1 MKKFLPLFSLVL
13 SVILFSSCAGNK
25 GLQEKAPAQFQQ
37 AYSTTDAASVKLFIP
52 VSAIQTDRVELNSV
66 YFRGRKAPLEMNP
79 ERPGLYMA
87 NFNTGKPD
95 MVMHED
101 PREEYGNKV
110 PEAPAKVPYE
120 LDDDEAVIVF
130 TENNTTKFYK
140 ITGIEQR

>member
-1 MKKFLPLFSLVL
+1 MRNLLPLFSL
-13 SVILFSSCAGNK
+13 ILVAIFFSSCAGNK

-52 VSAIQTDRVELNSV
+52 VSAIQSERVELDSV
-66 YFRGRKAPLEMNP
+66 YFRGRKAPLIITP
-79 ERPGLYMA
+79 ERPGVYMA
-87 NFNTGKPD
+87 NFDTGKPD
-95 MVMHED
+95 IIMHED

-110 PEAPAKVPYE
+110 PEVPVKVPFDI
-120 LDDDEAVIVF
+120 DDDEAVIVF